1 MIMWTHNL
9 CKELRLKRPNPTVLF
24 KANQAAIVVLTEIKG
39 NYKTNSVDLKNHKV
53 RDFHKRVLGPTVIKR
68 FRQLLNVMQLPMVI
82 EDGNTDGCD

>member
-53 RDFHKRVLGPTVIKR
+53 RDFHKRGEFER